1 MQTRTRK
8 AYKFR
13 IFPTKGQLTTLEHT
27 LDLCRELYNAA
38 LQERR
43 DAYRMVGKSLNYYD
57 QANQLKEIKEERT
70 DLKEVHSQVLQ
81 DVLKRVDKTFKAF
94 FARVKRGVTPGFPR
108 FKGRTFYTSF
118 TFPQDGWSLKNNQ
131 ITLSKIGTIRFNL
144 HREVMGKV
152 KTCTISR
159 DGLNWFVCFSVEY
172 EFEVPLHEG
181 AAIGIDVGLEHLLNL
196 SNGEQIDNPR
206 FYRKAEKHLAKL
218 QRKLAK
224 LRNLPRRDPT
234 KVIAKRSLTRAFA
247 KVKNHRLDFAHKL
260 SHTLTKTYSLIVV
273 EDLQITNLS
282 KRPKPKE
289 DADNPGQFLPNGA
302 AAKGGLNKSILDA
315 GWSTLINMLE
325 YKVENTGSKLVK
337 VDPRYTSQICP
348 DCGTIC
354 KKELS
359 QRWHSC
365 ECGSSMHRDTAAAK
379 VILGR
384 GLATIGNQSLD
395 APAFRQGE

>member
-1 MQTRTRK
+1 MKTRK

-13 IFPTKGQLTTLEHT
+13 IFPTKAQVTTLEHT

-57 QANQLKEIKEERT
+57 QANQLAAIKEERT
-70 DLKEVHSQVLQ
+70 DLKEAHSQVLQ
-81 DVLKRVDKTFKAF
+81 DVLKRVDKAF
-94 FARVKRGVTPGFPR
+94 QGFFSRVKRGVTPGFPR

-118 TFPQDGWSLKNNQ
+118 TFPQVGWSLKNNQ
-131 ITLSKIGTIRFNL
+131 LTLSKIGTIRFNL
-144 HREVMGKV
+144 HRKVIGKV

-159 DGLNWFVCFSVEY
+159 EGLKWFVCFSVEY

-181 AAIGIDVGLEHLLNL
+181 PAIGIDLGLEHLLNL
-196 SNGEQIDNPR
+196 SNGEQVDNPR
-206 FYRKAEKHLAKL
+206 FYRKAEKHLAKV

-224 LRNLPRRDPT
+224 LKHLPRRNPT
-234 KVIAKRSLTRAFA
+234 KVKAKRSVTRAFSR
-247 KVKNHRLDFAHKL
+247 VRNQRLDFAHKL
-260 SHTLTKTYSLIVV
+260 SFSLTKTYSLIVV

-302 AAKGGLNKSILDA
+302 ASKGGLNKSILDA
-315 GWSTLINMLE
+315 SWSTLITMLE
-325 YKVENTGSKLVK
+325 YKVENTGSKLIK
-337 VDPRYTSQICP
+337 VNPAYTSQVCP
-348 DCGTIC
+348 GCGTIR

-365 ECGSSMHRDTAAAK
+365 ECGCEMHRDTAAAI

-395 APAFRQGE
+395 APAFKRGE